1 LQNISIFEVDL
12 YLKKKNLLAGGIMRI
27 FVVEDDK
34 FYNKLI
40 DHHLHLNPDFEVE
53 SFFDGRSFL
62 NKLGDNP
69 DIVTLDYSLPD
80 INGDVILEK
89 IRNYN
94 PNIPVI
100 IISGQ
105 EDVSTAINL
114 LKDGAY
120 DYIVKDENI
129 RERLLNTIHNI
140 QTTDRLKKEVRQLR
154 TQISE
159 KYDFS
164 NALIGES
171 KALKKVYLLIE
182 KAIGVQNMTVSIRGE
197 TGTGKEMVAR
207 TIHFNSSRKDR
218 PFVAVNMGAIPRELL
233 ESELFGHEKG
243 AFTGAFTRNIGKFEE
258 ANGGTIFFDEIANVG
273 PEIQTKLLR
282 VIQEREFTRV
292 GATQVIPVDVRIL
305 AATSRNLPDEIR
317 DNRFRED
324 LFYRLCVVPLVLPPL
339 RQRREDIPLLAEHFL
354 QKHNGRRRDKTRGFT
369 KEALEALMKHDWP
382 GNVRE
387 LENAIERAIVLARG
401 DKIGVAD
408 LLYYGPLVKSENSG
422 HDIVPLAS
430 VEKEHIAKV
439 LRYHAGNRTA
449 AARTLGIDRKTLV
462 RKIRQYSLTD

>member
-62 NKLGDNP
+62 DKLGDNP

-258 ANGGTIFFDEIANVG
+258 ANGGTIFFDEIAEMDIDLQVK
-273 PEIQTKLLR
+273 ILR
-282 VIQEREFTRV
+282 AIQEREITRV
-292 GATQVIPVDVRIL
+292 GGSSVIKVDVRIIT
-305 AATSRNLPDEIR
+305 ATNKDLQEEVRKG
-317 DNRFRED
+317 RFRED
-324 LFYRLCVVPLVLPPL
+324 LYYRLLGLPIVLPPL
-339 RQRREDIPLLAEHFL
+339 SERENDIIILANHFL
-354 QKHNGRRRDKTRGFT
+354 REFCRENNLPAKEFT
-369 KEALEALMKHDWP
+369 AQARSKLLSYHFP

-387 LENAIERAIVLARG
+387 LKAIIELAAVMSNQRI
-401 DKIGVAD
+401 IGEED
-408 LLYYGPLVKSENSG
+408 ILFSPTNSG
-422 HDIVPLAS
+422 IDLFSQDMTLKEYETRIIRHYLDKNNNNVVLVAKKLDIGKS
-430 VEKEHIAKV
+430 
-439 LRYHAGNRTA
+439 
-449 AARTLGIDRKTLV
+449 
-462 RKIRQYSLTD
+462 KIYNMIKNGEL